1 MLSSKLSYY
10 LLKMLAVSL
19 IERNSLKQA
28 IYFNCSSLKILA
40 AERSSLE
47 IRSAQPPPTSSWP
60 SGQRVSKCSMLKWS
74 KCPTPQG
81 LLANE
86 FQRSQNEGLA
96 NQSAKCKSQLVKD
109 NKCGKDG
116 QKAFVQSKN
125 IWRLVLC
132 VRTGWQKLCEGTKGL
147 RRKVLA

>member
-40 AERSSLE
+40 ALE
-47 IRSAQPPPTSSWP
+47 IRSAQPLQLPP
-60 SGQRVSKCSMLKWS
+60 GQVANESQNAQNAQVLKMLN
-74 KCPTPQG
+74 PQG

-86 FQRSQNEGLA
+86 FQRSQNAGLA
-96 NQSAKCKSQLVKD
+96 NQS
-109 NKCGKDG
+109 
-116 QKAFVQSKN
+116 
-125 IWRLVLC
+125 
-132 VRTGWQKLCEGTKGL
+132 
-147 RRKVLA
+147 